1 MARNNLRAM
10 NDGDL
15 AFFYHSNCKTPG
27 IVGTMEIV
35 REFSEDSKPPDPESL
50 VLPLTSLESARRP
63 GTPYYD
69 ASSTKDKPKWGLVH
83 VEFRKKFAVPIY
95 LPELREMG
103 KDGKGLENMQL
114 LKQSRLSVS
123 RVSEKEWEILCR
135 VADEKANEAG
145 LKHEEA

>member
-1 MARNNLRAM
+1 MTVTWPSSTTQTARRQAS
-10 NDGDL
+10 L
-15 AFFYHSNCKTPG
+15 ARWKSSASSPKTASNQTL
-27 IVGTMEIV
+27 
-35 REFSEDSKPPDPESL
+35 ESL

-69 ASSTKDKPKWGLVH
+69 ASATKEKPKWGLVH

-103 KDGKGLENMQL
+103 KDGTGLENMQL

-123 RVSEKEWEILCR
+123 RVSEKEWEILCK